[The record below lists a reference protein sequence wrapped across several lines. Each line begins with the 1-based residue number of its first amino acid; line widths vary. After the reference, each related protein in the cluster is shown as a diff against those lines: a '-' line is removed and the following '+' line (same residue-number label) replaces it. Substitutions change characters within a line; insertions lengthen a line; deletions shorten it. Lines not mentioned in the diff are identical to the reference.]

1 MKVHLAVMFD
11 EPTQQDCEELR
22 AAARALTDDRG
33 SVRVFSEPDAPQW
46 LVAEF
51 TMAGQPQYAAVN
63 RIDRCWEFRNL
74 NRIDSAISFPKE
86 AKPSGKRKRQAR
98 NG

>member
-1 MKVHLAVMFD
+1 MNVHLAVMFD
-11 EPTQQDCEELR
+11 EPTTQDAEELR
-22 AAARALTDDRG
+22 AAARALTDDRR
-33 SVRVFSEPDAPQW
+33 SVRVSSEPERPQW

-51 TMAGQPQYAAVN
+51 TMASQPQYAAVN

-86 AKPSGKRKRQAR
+86 AEPSGRRKRQAR